1 MQRYGISDLGQS
13 QQFLKKYP
21 DLLASLTA
29 YTSLKFKSEGRV
41 LRRDTERIKRIKK
54 FRRRPNLRLRL
65 FENILFR
72 TMDQQN
78 LLFICPICRNVLKGP
93 VTVDCGHTFCGGC
106 LTSVENNNF
115 LKKCVV
121 CTLDLTGN
129 NRSVNVLVQELVEKW
144 RDRNKLNAN
153 IGKNFQL
160 SKCTYKKITYFF

>member
-1 MQRYGISDLGQS
+1 MQRYGISDLGQP

-29 YTSLKFKSEGRV
+29 YTSFKFKSEGRV

-54 FRRRPNLRLRL
+54 IRRRPNLKLRL

-72 TMDQQN
+72 TMDRQN

-93 VTVDCGHTFCGGC
+93 VTVDCGHTFCASC
-106 LTSVENNNF
+106 LSSVENNNF
-115 LKKCVV
+115 LKCAV
-121 CTLDLTGN
+121 CTMDLTGN

-144 RDRNKLNAN
+144 RDRNKFSTDN
-153 IGKNFQL
+153 GKV
-160 SKCTYKKITYFF
+160 S